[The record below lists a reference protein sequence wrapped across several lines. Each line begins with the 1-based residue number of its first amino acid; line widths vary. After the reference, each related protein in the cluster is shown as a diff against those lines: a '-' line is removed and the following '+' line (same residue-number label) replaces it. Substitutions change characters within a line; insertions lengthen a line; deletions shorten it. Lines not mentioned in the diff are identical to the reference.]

1 VGGGTIHGPRPHLY
15 KQYLPAQMKKLA
27 RKSALS
33 LRVKEENLLVI
44 EGLAFDG
51 IKTKNMIG
59 VMKALKIDGQKSLFM
74 LKDSDK
80 NVVLSARNI
89 PNVMTLPA
97 TIASTYDIL
106 NHKNIILSKEALQDL
121 VQTF

>member
-1 VGGGTIHGPRPHLY
+1 
-15 KQYLPAQMKKLA
+15 
-27 RKSALS
+27 LS

>member
-1 VGGGTIHGPRPHLY
+1 
-15 KQYLPAQMKKLA
+15 M
-27 RKSALS
+27 S
-33 LRVKEENLLVI
+33 LRVKEENLLVL

-51 IKTKNMIG
+51 IKTKNMIS
-59 VMKALKIDGQKSLFM
+59 VMKALNIDGQKSLFM

-80 NVVLSARNI
+80 NVVLSAKNI
-89 PNVMTLPA
+89 PGVMTLPA

-106 NHKNIILSKEALQDL
+106 NHRKIILSKEALQDL

>member
-1 VGGGTIHGPRPHLY
+1 
-15 KQYLPAQMKKLA
+15 MKKLA

-33 LRVKEENLLVI
+33 LRVKEENLLVL

-51 IKTKNMIG
+51 IKTKNMIS
-59 VMKALKIDGQKSLFM
+59 VMKALNIDGQKSLFM

-80 NVVLSARNI
+80 NVVLSAKNI
-89 PNVMTLPA
+89 PGVMTLPA

-106 NHKNIILSKEALQDL
+106 NHRKIILSKEALQDL